1 MRPSGDFRRKTLPG
15 GGWGTYRDP
24 DRDGPEVMQAGE
36 GRVCGVNGFGNFQGV
51 FLADSGV
58 ASGEFQKPVVLFA
71 VLFLPG
77 MVSNIINAW

>member
-1 MRPSGDFRRKTLPG
+1 MPLMLFN
-15 GGWGTYRDP
+15 RDP
-24 DRDGPEVMQAGE
+24 DRDGPEAMQAWE

-51 FLADSGV
+51 FLADSGMV
-58 ASGEFQKPVVLFA
+58 LCKFQKPVVLFA